1 MNLSR
6 WLGKVRLKVLCA
18 PGDFSRKVLNRNYSQ
33 ATKDILRF
41 SQQEPV
47 LSSLGA
53 ITALIFAGRTDPKL
67 SLRGVHM
74 SVRMSVCVCVCVCVL
89 SLIHI

>member
-1 MNLSR
+1 M
-6 WLGKVRLKVLCA
+6 
-18 PGDFSRKVLNRNYSQ
+18 
-33 ATKDILRF
+33 
-41 SQQEPV
+41 

-74 SVRMSVCVCVCVCVL
+74 SVRMSVCVCVCVCVCERERERERKTERERWRETERGE
-89 SLIHI
+89 SY